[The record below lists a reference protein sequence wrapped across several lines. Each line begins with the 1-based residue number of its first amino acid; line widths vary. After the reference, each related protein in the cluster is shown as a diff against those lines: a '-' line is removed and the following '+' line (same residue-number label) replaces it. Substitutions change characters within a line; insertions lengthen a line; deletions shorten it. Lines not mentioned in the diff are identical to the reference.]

1 MMETVKSE
9 TVKFEAKI
17 NESEERQ
24 YLDLVARIMKEG
36 VTRDDRTGT
45 GTKSLFG
52 VSMKFSLRNQTLPLL
67 TTKRCSFKNIAAE
80 LLFFISGSTNCQ
92 VLHDQGV
99 RIWDADTSR
108 ATLDKRG
115 FQNRPEG
122 DLGPGYPFQWRHA
135 GAEYKDMHT
144 DYTGQGIDQL
154 QALIQDI
161 KKNPTSR
168 RLILNSWNVKDIP
181 QMSLPPCHVMVQ
193 FYVANGELS
202 SLMYQRSADFGLG
215 VPYNIASYAL
225 LTHILAHIC
234 DLKPGDFI
242 HMIGDAHIYLNHE
255 EALQKQ
261 LLREP
266 MAFPTLTID
275 SNLKDIDKLTLQH
288 LKLENYKS
296 HEPIYMKL
304 SV

>member
-1 MMETVKSE
+1 MEMSE
-9 TVKFEAKI
+9 TKA
-17 NESEERQ
+17 NQSEERQ
-24 YLDLVARIMKEG
+24 YLDLVARIIKEG
-36 VTRDDRTGT
+36 VKRDDRTGT

-52 VSMKFSLRNQTLPLL
+52 VSMKFNLRNKTLPLL
-67 TTKRCSFKNIAAE
+67 TTKKCSFKNIAAE
-80 LLFFISGSTNCQ
+80 LLFFISGSTNCN

-99 RIWDADTSR
+99 RIWDDDTSR

-115 FQNRPEG
+115 FKDRPEG
-122 DLGPGYPFQWRHA
+122 DLGPGYSFQWRHA
-135 GAEYKDMHT
+135 GANYKDMHT

-154 QALIQDI
+154 QMLIHEI

-168 RLILNSWNVKDIP
+168 RLILNSWNVKDVP

-225 LTHILAHIC
+225 LTHILAHVC
-234 DLKPGDFI
+234 DLQPGDFI
-242 HMIGDAHIYLNHE
+242 HMIGDAHVYSNHE

-275 SNLKDIDKLTLQH
+275 PNLKDIDKLTLQH
-288 LKLENYKS
+288 IKLENYKS
-296 HEPIYMKL
+296 HEAIYMKL